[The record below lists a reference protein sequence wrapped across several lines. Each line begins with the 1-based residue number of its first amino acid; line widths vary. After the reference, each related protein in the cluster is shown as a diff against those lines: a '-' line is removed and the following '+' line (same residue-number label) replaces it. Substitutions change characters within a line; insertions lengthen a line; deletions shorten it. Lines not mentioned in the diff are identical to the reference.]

1 MSDVLSL
8 CNSWASVQSPTQ
20 ALDTP
25 GMPSNTW
32 RTVAYRVPCMVDY
45 GDGSEGQTYNRELG
59 RSPVKVTIPNHI
71 PTTGTIYSQL
81 LPKSRLVLTNDGGFL
96 NSQSE
101 TVLEIESVTRVYGG
115 GGIVDHYVCTCE
127 DLSK

>member
-8 CNSWASVQSPTQ
+8 CNSWCSVRTPTQ

-32 RTVAYRVPCMVDY
+32 RTTAYRVPCMLDY

-59 RSPVKVTIPNHI
+59 RSPVKVTIPNHL
-71 PTTGTIYSQL
+71 PRSGTIYSSL
-81 LPKSRLVLTNDGGFL
+81 RPKSRIVLTNDGGFL
-96 NSQSE
+96 TSQSD
-101 TVLEIESVTRVYGG
+101 TVLEIESVTKVYGG
-115 GGIVDHYVCTCE
+115 GGIVDHYVVNCV